1 MSGVGSRA
9 PYGRSVRRIGV
20 SLVAMVMASHG
31 AMVSGQT
38 TTPTA
43 TPTSAEAAPNSGL
56 ADIVVTATY
65 SAQNL
70 QDTPIAITAIS
81 GEGLAARGLDN
92 IQEIGA
98 AIPNAFIRPGS
109 ASQAGAVTI
118 AMRGVV
124 QTEYN
129 YAFDPGVG
137 VYIDDVYHGTQV
149 GAAFDLMDIERVE
162 VLRGPQGTL
171 FGKNSLGGAIRVF
184 SKAPKGDE
192 SGNIE
197 VTYGRYNRT
206 EVRGSY
212 DLKLA
217 ENLFAR
223 VSGLAQ
229 KIDGYVDQL
238 DFTCQ
243 MAANGTP
250 QLAGTFPARVQGADN
265 CKIGSEGG
273 KKLFAAKV
281 MLRYVPTDALEF
293 NLWADYSDNDL
304 EMPGDVLIRT
314 NASTTDGYVSRRN
327 DEFFAKYGIRYDDRF
342 VPQSRYQTYATFAD
356 PDGGRQYPNYAGV
369 ESWSVAGKVDY
380 DITPD
385 AHAKFIA
392 AYKTY
397 DASYTHD
404 PDASPL
410 GLSIAYF
417 PLHHEQTSLELQLT
431 GNAFGDLV
439 DWTAGGYYYE
449 AKGTLRGAID
459 PYVYGRWTIKDDVE
473 DSNRSAFAHI
483 VVHPTE
489 RLSLTGG
496 LRWSRTRKSY
506 TFNHPGLLVVPDPV
520 VGRITRVDW
529 KLGADFKLT
538 DDLMVYGQAATGF
551 RPPGVNPRPT
561 TAIQLQPF
569 DAEEMTSYEVGLKSE
584 FFDRRLRLNLAG
596 FYSDY
601 SKRLTSVLRY
611 ECTGLTTPVD
621 LPSQCGTRPFVQWFI
636 FETAP
641 ATVKGVEAELTARP
655 IDGLTINSAV
665 GYNHFKN
672 GIKTPGQPG
681 YRSPEQLIQPEW
693 NVTAGAE
700 YAIPLAGGTL
710 IPRLDWFYQSHMTF
724 GPTTTSP
731 RTDLFT
737 VPAYS
742 TFNGRLGFQSEDQK
756 WKIELSATNL
766 FNKFY
771 YYNLFSGSGFA
782 LSGQPSRPREWAV
795 TLKRRF

>member
-1 MSGVGSRA
+1 MSGVISRA
-9 PYGRSVRRIGV
+9 RQSRRLIGV
-20 SLVAMVMASHG
+20 SLAAIVLAGQGAAAS
-31 AMVSGQT
+31 AQE
-38 TTPTA
+38 
-43 TPTSAEAAPNSGL
+43 EAAEPEESGIE
-56 ADIVVTATY
+56 DIVVTATY
-65 SAQNL
+65 SAQRL
-70 QDTPIAITAIS
+70 QDTPIAITAIT
-81 GEGLAARGLDN
+81 GEGLADRGLDN
-92 IQEIGA
+92 VQEIGGT
-98 AIPNAFIRPGS
+98 IPNAFIRPGT
-109 ASQAGAVTI
+109 AAQAGAVTI
-118 AMRGVV
+118 SMRGVV

-149 GAAFDLMDIERVE
+149 GAAFDLMDIERIE

-184 SKAPKGDE
+184 SRAPAGDN

-197 VTYGRYNRT
+197 VTYGRYNRA
-206 EVRGSY
+206 EVRASY
-212 DLKLA
+212 DFALA
-217 ENLFAR
+217 DNLFAR
-223 VSGLAQ
+223 ISGLAQ
-229 KIDGYVDQL
+229 KTEGYVDQL

-243 MAANGTP
+243 MIANGTP
-250 QLAGTFPARVQGADN
+250 ELAGSFPTRVQGGED

-273 KKLFAAKV
+273 KTLYAAKA
-281 MLRYVPTDALEF
+281 MLRYVPTSDLEF
-293 NLWADYSDNDL
+293 NVWAEYSDNDL

-327 DEFFAKYGIRYDDRF
+327 DEFFEKYGIRYDDRF
-342 VPQSRYQTYATFAD
+342 VPDSRYQTYATFAD
-356 PDGGRQYPNYAGV
+356 PETGRQYPNYAGV
-369 ESWSVAGKVDY
+369 ESWSVAGKADY
-380 DITPD
+380 DITPNV
-385 AHAKFIA
+385 HAKFIA

-431 GNAFGDLV
+431 GQALDYALE
-439 DWTAGGYYYE
+439 WTLGGYYYD
-449 AKGTLRGAID
+449 AAGTMRGAID

-473 DSNRSAFAHI
+473 DTNRSAF
-483 VVHPTE
+483 VHLVGHVTD

-496 LRWSRTRKSY
+496 LRWSKTSKSY

-520 VGRITRVDW
+520 VGRMTRVDW

-538 DDLMVYGQAATGF
+538 DDLMFYGQAATGF

-561 TAIQLQPF
+561 TAIQLLPF
-569 DAEEMTSYEVGLKSE
+569 DAEEMISYEVGLKSQ
-584 FFDRRLRLNLAG
+584 FFDRRLVLNLAA

-611 ECTGLTTPVD
+611 ECTGSTVPVD
-621 LPSQCGTRPFVQWFI
+621 TPAECGTGPFVQWFM

-641 ATVKGVEAELTARP
+641 ATVKGFEAELTAQP
-655 IDGLTINSAV
+655 FEGLLINAAV
-665 GYNHFKN
+665 GYNKFEN
-672 GIKTPGQPG
+672 GVTTPGQPG
-681 YRSPEQLIQPEW
+681 YRHPDQLIQPEW
-693 NVTAGAE
+693 NTNAGIE
-700 YAIPLAGGTL
+700 YAIPMAGGTL
-710 IPRLDWFYQSHMTF
+710 TPRLDWFYQSHMTF
-724 GPTTTSP
+724 GPSTTSP

-742 TFNGRLGFQSEDQK
+742 VFNGRIGYETDDEAWSVA
-756 WKIELSATNL
+756 LSATNL

-782 LSGQPSRPREWAV
+782 LSGQPSRPREWAITV
-795 TLKRRF
+795 KRKF

>member
-1 MSGVGSRA
+1 MILAGQGVALHAQG
-9 PYGRSVRRIGV
+9 
-20 SLVAMVMASHG
+20 G
-31 AMVSGQT
+31 A
-38 TTPTA
+38 
-43 TPTSAEAAPNSGL
+43 AAQADSNNGL
-56 ADIVVTATY
+56 EDIVVTATY
-65 SAQNL
+65 SAQRL
-70 QDTPIAITAIS
+70 QDTPIAITAIT
-81 GEGLAARGLDN
+81 GEGLTARGLDN
-92 IQEIGA
+92 VQEIGG

-118 AMRGVV
+118 AMRGVI

-149 GAAFDLMDIERVE
+149 GAAFDLMDIDRIE

-184 SKAPKGDE
+184 SKTPKGDN
-192 SGNIE
+192 SGTIE

-212 DLKLA
+212 DFALSD
-217 ENLFAR
+217 NLFAR

-229 KIDGYVDQL
+229 KIDGYVDQI

-243 MAANGTP
+243 MQKNGTP
-250 QLAGTFPARVQGADN
+250 QLAGSFPSRVQGADS

-273 KKLFAAKV
+273 KKLYAAKV
-281 MLRYVPTDALEF
+281 MLRYVPTDTLEL
-293 NLWADYSDNDL
+293 NLSADYSDNDL

-327 DEFFAKYGIRYDDRF
+327 DEYFAKYGIRYDNRF
-342 VPQSRYQTYATFAD
+342 VPPSRYQTYATFAD
-356 PDGGRQYPNYAGV
+356 IDTGRQYPNYAGV
-369 ESWSVAGKVDY
+369 ESWGVSGKVDY
-380 DITPD
+380 DVTPD
-385 AHAKFIA
+385 VHAKFIA

-397 DASYTHD
+397 DSSYTHD

-410 GLSIAYF
+410 AFSIAYF
-417 PLHHEQTSLELQLT
+417 PLHHEQTSLELQVT
-431 GNAFGDLV
+431 GKALDNVLE
-439 DWTAGGYYYE
+439 WTLGGYYYD
-449 AKGTLRGAID
+449 ANGTMRGAID
-459 PYVYGRWTIKDDVE
+459 PYVYGRWTIKDDVT
-473 DSNRSAFAHI
+473 DSNKSAFAHL
-483 VVHPTE
+483 VAHVTD

-496 LRWSRTRKSY
+496 LRWSKTRKSY
-506 TFNHPGLLVVPDPV
+506 TFNHPGLLVVTDPV
-520 VGRITRVDW
+520 VGQLTRVDW

-538 DDLMVYGQAATGF
+538 DELMVYGQAATGF

-561 TAIQLQPF
+561 TAIQLLPF
-569 DAEEMTSYEVGLKSE
+569 DAEEMTSYEIGLKSE

-621 LPSQCGTRPFVQWFI
+621 LPAQCGTRPFVQWFI

-641 ATVKGVEAELTARP
+641 AKVKGIEAELTARP
-655 IDGLTINSAV
+655 VDGLTINAAL
-665 GYNHFKN
+665 GYNKFEN
-672 GIKTPGQPG
+672 GVKTPGQPG
-681 YRSPEQLIQPEW
+681 YRNPEQLIQPEW
-693 NVTAGAE
+693 NANAGIE
-700 YAIPLAGGTL
+700 YGLPLAGGTL
-710 IPRLDWFYQSHMTF
+710 TPRLDWFYQSLMTF
-724 GPTTTSP
+724 GPSTTSP
-731 RTDLFT
+731 RTDLYS

-742 TFNGRLGFQSEDQK
+742 VFNGRVGYQTADKAWS
-756 WKIELSATNL
+756 ITLSATNL

-795 TLKRRF
+795 TLKRQF

>member
-1 MSGVGSRA
+1 MRGVILRA
-9 PYGRSVRRIGV
+9 PGGRGFRRIGV
-20 SLVAMVMASHG
+20 SLAAMVLA
-31 AMVSGQT
+31 GQAGVAWGQE
-38 TTPTA
+38 TA
-43 TPTSAEAAPNSGL
+43 AQADDRGME
-56 ADIVVTATY
+56 DIVVTATY
-65 SAQNL
+65 SAQRL
-70 QDTPIAITAIS
+70 QETPIAITAIS
-81 GEGLAARGLDN
+81 GDGLAARGMDN
-92 IQEIGA
+92 VQEIGA

-149 GAAFDLMDIERVE
+149 GAAFDLMDIERIE
-162 VLRGPQGTL
+162 VLRGPQGIL

-184 SKAPKGDE
+184 SRAPKGDN

-197 VTYGRYNRT
+197 VTYGRFNRT
-206 EVRGSY
+206 ELRGSY
-212 DLKLA
+212 DFALG

-229 KIDGYVDQL
+229 KTGGYVDQL

-243 MAANGTP
+243 MNANGTP
-250 QLAGTFPARVQGADN
+250 QLAGTFPSRVQGGDN

-281 MLRYVPTDALEF
+281 MLRYVPTPDLEF
-293 NLWADYSDNDL
+293 NLSADYSDNDM

-327 DEFFAKYGIRYDDRF
+327 DEFFAKYGIRYDNRF
-342 VPQSRYQTYATFAD
+342 VPASRYQTYATFAD
-356 PDGGRQYPNYAGV
+356 PDAGRQYPNDAGV
-369 ESWSVAGKVDY
+369 ESWSVAGKIDY
-380 DITPD
+380 DISATT
-385 AHAKFIA
+385 HAKFIA

-397 DASYTHD
+397 DAGYTHD

-410 GLSIAYF
+410 GLSNAYF

-431 GNAFGDLV
+431 GKALDNAV
-439 DWTAGGYYYE
+439 EWTVGAYYFDAAG
-449 AKGTLRGAID
+449 TMRGAID
-459 PYVYGRWTIKDDVE
+459 PYVYGRWTIKDDVS
-473 DSNRSAFAHI
+473 DSNKSGFAHV

-496 LRWSRTRKSY
+496 LRWSKTRKSY
-506 TFNHPGLLVVPDPV
+506 TFNHPGLLVVADPV
-520 VGRITRVDW
+520 VGAITRVDW

-561 TAIQLQPF
+561 TAIQLLPF
-569 DAEEMTSYEVGLKSE
+569 DAEEMTSYEIGLKSE
-584 FFDRRLRLNLAG
+584 FLDRRVRLNLAG

-611 ECTGLTTPVD
+611 ECTGLTAPVD
-621 LPSQCGTRPFVQWFI
+621 LPSQCGMRPFVQWFI

-641 ATVKGVEAELTARP
+641 ATVKGFEAELTAQP
-655 IDGLTINSAV
+655 VDGMQVNAAV
-665 GYNHFKN
+665 GYNKFTN
-672 GIKTPGQPG
+672 GVKTPGQPG
-681 YRSPEQLIQPEW
+681 YRHPDQLIQPEW
-693 NVTAGAE
+693 NATAGVQ
-700 YAIPLAGGTL
+700 YGIPLAGGTL
-710 IPRLDWFYQSHMTF
+710 TPRLDWFYQTHMTF

-737 VPAYS
+737 VPGYS
-742 TFNGRLGFQSEDQK
+742 TFNGRIGFETGDKS
-756 WKIELSATNL
+756 WSIALSATNL
-766 FNKFY
+766 FDKFY

-782 LSGQPSRPREWAV
+782 LSGQPSRPREWALTV
-795 TLKRRF
+795 KRKF

>member
-1 MSGVGSRA
+1 MRGVISHA
-9 PYGRSVRRIGV
+9 PMRRGFRRIGV
-20 SLVAMVMASHG
+20 SLTAMILAG
-31 AMVSGQT
+31 QAVSAWGQ
-38 TTPTA
+38 
-43 TPTSAEAAPNSGL
+43 EAPPQDEERAGL
-56 ADIVVTATY
+56 EDIVVTATY
-65 SAQNL
+65 SAQRL

-92 IQEIGA
+92 VQEIGA

-149 GAAFDLMDIERVE
+149 GAAFDLMDIERIE

-184 SKAPKGDE
+184 SKPPTGDN
-192 SGNIE
+192 SGNVEI
-197 VTYGRYNRT
+197 TYGRYNRT
-206 EVRGSY
+206 EIRGSY
-212 DLKLA
+212 DFALS

-250 QLAGTFPARVQGADN
+250 ELAGTFPSRVQGTDS

-273 KKLFAAKV
+273 KKLFAAKA
-281 MLRYVPTDALEF
+281 MLRYVPTDDLEF
-293 NLWADYSDNDL
+293 NIWAEYSDNDM

-327 DEFFAKYGIRYDDRF
+327 DEYFAKYGIRYDDRF
-342 VPQSRYQTYATFAD
+342 VPANRYQTYATFAD
-356 PDGGRQYPNYAGV
+356 IDTGREYPNYAGV
-369 ESWSVAGKVDY
+369 ESWSVAGKIDY
-380 DITPD
+380 NLS
-385 AHAKFIA
+385 ANVHAKFIA

-410 GLSIAYF
+410 AFSIAYF

-431 GNAFGDLV
+431 GKALDNAV
-439 DWTAGGYYYE
+439 EWTLGGYYFD
-449 AKGTLRGAID
+449 AAGTMRGAID
-459 PYVYGRWTIKDDVE
+459 PYVYGRWTINDDVT
-473 DSNRSAFAHI
+473 DSNKSAFAHV
-483 VVHPTE
+483 VVHPTD

-496 LRWSRTRKSY
+496 LRWSKTRKSY

-520 VGRITRVDW
+520 VGELTRVDW

-561 TAIQLQPF
+561 TAIQLLPF
-569 DAEEMTSYEVGLKSE
+569 DAEEMVSYEIGLKSE

-621 LPSQCGTRPFVQWFI
+621 LPAQCGDRPFVQWFI

-641 ATVKGVEAELTARP
+641 ATVKGFEAELTAQPVDR
-655 IDGLTINSAV
+655 LMVNAAV
-665 GYNHFKN
+665 GYNRFEN
-672 GIKTPGQPG
+672 GVKTPGEPG
-681 YRSPEQLIQPEW
+681 YRHPDQLIQPEW
-693 NVTAGAE
+693 NANAGIE
-700 YAIPLAGGTL
+700 YGIPVAGGTL
-710 IPRLDWFYQSHMTF
+710 TPRIDWFYQTHMTF
-724 GPTTTSP
+724 GPSTTSP

-742 TFNGRLGFQSEDQK
+742 VFNGRIGFQAGDK
-756 WKIELSATNL
+756 AWKIELSATNL

-782 LSGQPSRPREWAV
+782 LSGQPSRPREWAITV
-795 TLKRRF
+795 KRQF